1 MYPDIKWT
9 LEFNWN
15 HKQPFAYSF
24 GNKLQSHALKE
35 AKKKAIGSAVDR
47 GWSENFGEM
56 EQSFG
61 LSLKAEWNRITQ
73 DSSKAPQKFELGHE
87 WESRIRKT
95 LMIFNKIK
103 TTTEAISNSPL
114 AKGKA
119 EFTIES
125 PKIAFSAQWYLERGL
140 PTSSDLSTMV
150 VIGVSAKPLVE
161 AKITVDLW
169 SIFLKYGGDALCP
182 GAGSIIDWIR
192 EKMSREVGMKFLVIF
207 SGGIYADGKV
217 IINTSYP
224 KETTGEVKTT
234 GKIEVVVEFKAWAK
248 AGVAYLG
255 FEGEIKA
262 NATTS
267 LTGGIKVGADKK
279 GIYAS
284 PIAEF
289 GGLKATFI
297 AIGTIKFGVFK
308 RTLTYE
314 GESRLVAPDEIK
326 FEKYYLDFSKTE
338 K

>member
-1 MYPDIKWT
+1 
-9 LEFNWN
+9 
-15 HKQPFAYSF
+15 
-24 GNKLQSHALKE
+24 
-35 AKKKAIGSAVDR
+35 
-47 GWSENFGEM
+47 
-56 EQSFG
+56 
-61 LSLKAEWNRITQ
+61 
-73 DSSKAPQKFELGHE
+73 
-87 WESRIRKT
+87 
-95 LMIFNKIK
+95 
-103 TTTEAISNSPL
+103 
-114 AKGKA
+114 
-119 EFTIES
+119 
-125 PKIAFSAQWYLERGL
+125 
-140 PTSSDLSTMV
+140 MV

-161 AKITVDLW
+161 AKINIDLW

-267 LTGGIKVGADKK
+267 VTGGIKVGADKK

-284 PIAEF
+284 PVAEF

>member
-1 MYPDIKWT
+1 MYYRFISRFIIIVIITHSSILFSQSILHYKNVIDYYDNEVKST
-9 LEFNWN
+9 VLDA
-15 HKQPFAYSF
+15 K
-24 GNKLQSHALKE
+24 GNFLKDGQYYLNGDVEDFDFLLKSYLGVSNKE
-35 AKKKAIGSAVDR
+35 AYFLPNDSLVYSGTIKD
-47 GWSENFGEM
+47 
-56 EQSFG
+56 
-61 LSLKAEWNRITQ
+61 SLK
-73 DSSKAPQKFELGHE
+73 
-87 WESRIRKT
+87 
-95 LMIFNKIK
+95 
-103 TTTEAISNSPL
+103 
-114 AKGKA
+114 
-119 EFTIES
+119 
-125 PKIAFSAQWYLERGL
+125 
-140 PTSSDLSTMV
+140 
-150 VIGVSAKPLVE
+150 
-161 AKITVDLW
+161 
-169 SIFLKYGGDALCP
+169 
-182 GAGSIIDWIR
+182 
-192 EKMSREVGMKFLVIF
+192 VGTC
-207 SGGIYADGKV
+207 GIYADGKV

-248 AGVAYLG
+248 AGIAYLG

-267 LTGGIKVGADKK
+267 VTGGIKVGADKK